1 MVYSVWDELYR
12 ATLIHLRHKIYMV
25 YSVWDE
31 LYIPALIYLRH
42 NIYGI

>member
-12 ATLIHLRHKIYMV
+12 AALIYLRHIIYMV

-31 LYIPALIYLRH
+31 LYRAALIYLRH